1 MSVANSLIKP
11 TYPPQP
17 TQAGYTIKATVGDGV
32 VTGETEIV
40 RQRLTPGIWLMTASL
55 RIEPTATPR
64 AFQFGIRLDGLP
76 YNAVTYYESLTNGN
90 SQNYNLVTPFLVLE
104 TNDLLM
110 IGSSPSESLT
120 LEGDGTLVQFTR
132 LS

>member
-11 TYPPQP
+11 VYPPQP
-17 TQAGYTIKATVGDGV
+17 TQAGFTIKANTGDGV
-32 VTGETEIV
+32 VMGETEIV
-40 RQRLTPGIWLMTASL
+40 RQKLTPGVWLMTASL
-55 RIEPTATPR
+55 RIESTVTPR
-64 AFQFGIRLDGLP
+64 AFQFGIRLEGLS
-76 YNAVTYYESLTNGN
+76 YNAVTYYETLTNGN
-90 SQNYNLVTPFLVLE
+90 SQNYNLVTAFEVLV

>member
-1 MSVANSLIKP
+1 MSVANSLIQP
-11 TYPPQP
+11 TYPPQT
-17 TQAGYTIKATVGDGV
+17 TQAGFTIKAAVGDSI

-40 RQRLTPGIWLMTASL
+40 RQKLTPGIWLMTASL
-55 RIEPTATPR
+55 RIEPTVTPR

-76 YNAVTYYESLTNGN
+76 YNAITYYETLTNGN
-90 SQNYNLVTPFLVLE
+90 SQNYSLVTPFLVLT

-110 IGSSPSESLT
+110 IGSSPAESLT